1 MYLEHF
7 NLNELPFSIT
17 PDTSY
22 FMNRAGHQDALN
34 VLLVAIRS
42 GEGFVKVT
50 GEVGVGKTLLCR
62 KLMNSLS
69 AHHRVAYIHN
79 PYIKP
84 DSLLYAIADSLSVPY
99 TERVSQYTLIKLITS
114 ALMKTSKEG
123 RQLVICLDEVQAMP
137 VQTLE
142 ALRLLTNLETEK
154 QKLLQVILFGQP
166 ELDALLN
173 QPSVRQLKQRI
184 TFSYRLLP
192 LNRIAMVAYI
202 NHRLHI
208 AGYQGK
214 TLFSKKTVDRIYRHS
229 QGIPRLINIICHKS
243 LMCAYGEGAGRVTHR
258 HVESAIMD
266 MEETQQPADSGIRHW
281 LYERGRWLIGS
292 LGMLVLLLLSGA
304 FMTGGV
310 LS

>member
-1 MYLEHF
+1 MYLENF

-50 GEVGVGKTLLCR
+50 GEVGVGKTMLCR
-62 KLMNSLS
+62 KLMKSLGQ
-69 AHHRVAYIHN
+69 HHRVAYIHN

-99 TERVSQYTLIKLITS
+99 TEKVSQYTLIKLITN
-114 ALMKTSKEG
+114 ALMKSSREG

-192 LNRIAMVAYI
+192 LNRFAMNTYI

-208 AGYQGK
+208 AGYEGK
-214 TLFSKKTVDRIYRHS
+214 SLFSKKAIERVYRHS

-243 LMCAYGEGAGRVTHR
+243 LMCAYGEGARSVTHR
-258 HVESAIMD
+258 HVETAIMD
-266 MEETQQPADSGIRHW
+266 MEETRHSSGTGIRHW
-281 LYERGRWLIGS
+281 LHERGRWLLGS
-292 LGMLVLLLLSGA
+292 LGVLGLLFVSGVYV
-304 FMTGGV
+304 TGGV